1 MFTECFVLKL
11 DLRLVKSQFYLY
23 KKGASFLFW
32 MSWTSREQPIRKSHH
47 QKGPKEIFCWRWK
60 GKGKLKT
67 RKIQINR
74 IDFCFSMNVVDSAKR
89 YGKRHEI
96 QSDRNSWFK
105 SMIRKFDF
113 FLFSLFDINSFR
125 ISKMS

>member
-67 RKIQINR
+67 RKIQIIR
-74 IDFCFSMNVVDSAKR
+74 IDFGLSMVFFDEAKW
-89 YGKRHEI
+89 YWKWHEI
-96 QSDRNSWFK
+96 QSDWNSWFK
-105 SMIRKFDF
+105 AVIRKLDQKI
-113 FLFSLFDINSFR
+113 FLKFSLFVI
-125 ISKMS
+125 IKIVKW